1 MDTGRED
8 LPPSISERLRD
19 RKKIEAGMRESIVN
33 AMRIH
38 KFFRVPWVTWQDG
51 KVVEIPPEET
61 PVNEADF
68 DYPPTMPIW

>member
-1 MDTGRED
+1 
-8 LPPSISERLRD
+8 
-19 RKKIEAGMRESIVN
+19 MRESIVN

-51 KVVEIPPEET
+51 KVVEIPPEEI